1 MCVTFG
7 EWHFL
12 SGFIAGAVVA
22 IAALWY
28 VAREGVN

>member
-12 SGFIAGAVVA
+12 SGFVAGAVGV
-22 IAALWY
+22 IAALWLMT
-28 VAREGVN
+28 REEVK